1 MKNPL
6 VINPIPLTCSIKK
19 LIFVF
24 IFLLVLPFSGCKS
37 VVKET
42 DVEKPVRIVS
52 PKIQVFVVKN
62 PSKFSVPSA
71 HKQLIKVGY
80 NDPNQGHRQELVVAE
95 NVPLSITEHYLQVQK
110 NLNDVIGGYPNYIQF
125 IYDEDGTAATNAK
138 VLKRLS
144 EIQYKGKK
152 RLSLKDFNPSCLAA
166 SDPGGSR
173 TSKTTPYSVCLQT
186 LSHSQ
191 NPFDGGGA
199 TWQRQTRISRN
210 YAHEYFHHYQRVK
223 AMERGLDY
231 QSGMCSVDA
240 PRWWIEGA
248 AVTFQNAWFRE
259 NWKNIPALKNKGWE
273 KLKGEIIGNYTRGD
287 LYEEVRRAL
296 MGTAGNKAK
305 DCQKSWNLSSRHQR
319 YDSGDNC
326 VAQYLAVPFMAYKS
340 SYKTVWI
347 DIPNDYYEIGFWG
360 ALEKHLGL
368 SEQEFYDEFNAFM
381 RSGNVGSNPPKG
393 WKPRDQEISKYANF
407 TKVAP
412 PVEPPSEP
420 PPKSDTSSPVVKVSG
435 YTSSNASAT
444 SNVFVLKEVT
454 SEFSVGDI
462 VTFGDSKKE
471 HEIVKVK
478 ALNKSESGNSQSIIL
493 MDGVGFVV
501 KKGWKVSVVKETDV
515 EEPVRLVSPNGDVY
529 VGEVM
534 SGEPHGQGT
543 LTFTDGRMYVGQY
556 KDGKMDG
563 NGTFTYSNGSKY
575 EGEWKEGKQDGQGTL
590 TLSSG
595 NKYEGEFKDGKPWNG
610 TLFVKN
616 GNIFGKF
623 VNGEWIKN

>member
-1 MKNPL
+1 MKNL
-6 VINPIPLTCSIKK
+6 LIINLFLFTSSSKK

-24 IFLLVLPFSGCKS
+24 ILLLILPFSGCKS

-199 TWQRQTRISRN
+199 TWQRQTRTSRN

-444 SNVFVLKEVT
+444 SNVFVLKGVT
-454 SEFSVGDI
+454 SEFWAGDI

-471 HEIVKVK
+471 YEILEAGVLCFSNLKPCPIVRYYGGEFK
-478 ALNKSESGNSQSIIL
+478 ISPGSGNIHGIVIK
-493 MDGVGFVV
+493 GAVGFVISP
-501 KKGWKVSVVKETDV
+501 GIKVSVV
-515 EEPVRLVSPNGDVY
+515 RCS
-529 VGEVM
+529 
-534 SGEPHGQGT
+534 T
-543 LTFTDGRMYVGQY
+543 LDSYPERCNLGR
-556 KDGKMDG
+556 
-563 NGTFTYSNGSKY
+563 
-575 EGEWKEGKQDGQGTL
+575 
-590 TLSSG
+590 
-595 NKYEGEFKDGKPWNG
+595 
-610 TLFVKN
+610 
-616 GNIFGKF
+616 
-623 VNGEWIKN
+623 